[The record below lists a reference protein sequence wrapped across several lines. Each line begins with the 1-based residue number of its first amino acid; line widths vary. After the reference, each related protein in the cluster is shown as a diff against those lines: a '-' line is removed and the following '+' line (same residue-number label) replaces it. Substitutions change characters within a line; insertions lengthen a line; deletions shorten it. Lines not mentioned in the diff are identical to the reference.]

1 MAHREPGRG
10 SNAPQRQEQTAA
22 QAILTPRTRGR
33 HMTQISRITRGV
45 GLALI
50 AATALSGC
58 TAVGLAVGAAATTGV
73 SVAQERTTR
82 QALTDAEIRITINN
96 SLLNADR
103 DLFVDVST
111 EVVEGRVLLTG
122 AVPRAEDRIKA
133 AEVVW
138 ATPDVIEL
146 INEIE
151 VGEGGGVQGFA
162 EDVWISAQL
171 RTKLL
176 GDVDVNAIN
185 YNIETINQTV
195 HLIGVARNEDELQ
208 RVVSIASRVPGV
220 KKVVS
225 HVLTKNDERRVT
237 G

>member
-1 MAHREPGRG
+1 MSKFLRMSRG
-10 SNAPQRQEQTAA
+10 ACALLAVAA
-22 QAILTPRTRGR
+22 LT
-33 HMTQISRITRGV
+33 
-45 GLALI
+45 
-50 AATALSGC
+50 SGC

-82 QALTDAEIRITINN
+82 QALTDAEIGITINN
-96 SLLNADR
+96 SLLNSGR

-122 AVPRAEDRIKA
+122 NVNRPEDRVKA
-133 AEVVW
+133 SEIVW
-138 ATPDVIEL
+138 ATPDVVEL
-146 INEIE
+146 INELE
-151 VGEGGGVQGFA
+151 VGGGSGVQGYA
-162 EDVWISAQL
+162 EDVWIATQL
-171 RTKLL
+171 RAKLL

-195 HLIGVARNEDELQ
+195 HLIGIARNEDELQ
-208 RVVSIASRVPGV
+208 RVVEIASKVPGV